1 MDSPFPS
8 ISSIPIAL
16 FLYLIN
22 QAAIKI
28 AARAPILD
36 STAAV
41 MTPANEMEEDN
52 ICFTQYF

>member
-1 MDSPFPS
+1 MDSPFPPP
-8 ISSIPIAL
+8 SSLSTAL

-28 AARAPILD
+28 AARAAILD

-41 MTPANEMEEDN
+41 MTPANEMERG
-52 ICFTQYF
+52 

>member
-1 MDSPFPS
+1 MDSPFPPLPS
-8 ISSIPIAL
+8 VSTAL

-22 QAAIKI
+22 QAAIEI

-41 MTPANEMEEDN
+41 MTPANEMERG
-52 ICFTQYF
+52 